1 MPFVIY
7 ADLESLLEKIDGCK
21 NNPEKSFTIDV
32 YRGKYC
38 MENFCGSF
46 REHAKKIIEV
56 KKKKKEVIN
65 KQTAGI
71 IQK

>member
-21 NNPEKSFTIDV
+21 DNPEKSFTIDV

-38 MENFCGSF
+38 MRNFCESF
-46 REHAKKIIEV
+46 REHAKKITDV
-56 KKKKKEVIN
+56 KKNKKSY
-65 KQTAGI
+65 
-71 IQK
+71 

>member
-38 MENFCGSF
+38 MRNFCESF
-46 REHAKKIIEV
+46 
-56 KKKKKEVIN
+56 
-65 KQTAGI
+65 
-71 IQK
+71 